1 LNVKAQMDEE
11 EIIEILVE
19 YIWTNKDKMVAN
31 TDYERCLLLLIELK
45 DKVEKTIYKKW
56 KGLE

>member
-1 LNVKAQMDEE
+1 MDEE